1 MNLYRIIRH
10 TNKAMLSIDPLCVDQ
25 RDEGVVQLFA
35 RQCEGI
41 SFAEIERCWFRIHTS
56 KSTW

>member
-25 RDEGVVQLFA
+25 RDEGLVQLFA
-35 RQCEGI
+35 RQREGV
-41 SFAEIERCWFRIHTS
+41 SFAETERCRFRIHTS
-56 KSTW
+56 RST

>member
-1 MNLYRIIRH
+1 MNLYRSIRH

-35 RQCEGI
+35 RQCEGV
-41 SFAEIERCWFRIHTS
+41 SFAETERCWFRIHTS